1 MESFKLIDTKIS
13 SQAQGLTLGGE
24 GRENARNLAFE
35 QQFVWGASYPLVF
48 YLKNAFKCLLL
59 QQILRAF
66 YFLIRSLITT
76 EAATAPNTAG
86 K

>member
-35 QQFVWGASYPLVF
+35 QQFV
-48 YLKNAFKCLLL
+48 
-59 QQILRAF
+59 
-66 YFLIRSLITT
+66 
-76 EAATAPNTAG
+76 
-86 K
+86 

>member
-35 QQFVWGASYPLVF
+35 QQFVWGLSYPLVF

-59 QQILRAF
+59 QQIWRAF

>member
-24 GRENARNLAFE
+24 GRENDRNLAFE
-35 QQFVWGASYPLVF
+35 QQFVWGLSYPLVF